1 SASEQF
7 LVSLVAD
14 ADERVRDRAVAAAES
29 RLRSSRDL
37 IEALVSERSGMSMQ
51 MALSFGE
58 IPGNAGGLKKLA
70 SVAVERP
77 EDEWLRHAV
86 LSSVTNRRGLM
97 AGIVKHPAYV
107 ASFPKLMKYRHFM
120 EEFYEVVGA
129 AGDEREINVGDIDW
143 ALKQ

>member
-1 SASEQF
+1 
-7 LVSLVAD
+7 
-14 ADERVRDRAVAAAES
+14 
-29 RLRSSRDL
+29 
-37 IEALVSERSGMSMQ
+37 
-51 MALSFGE
+51 
-58 IPGNAGGLKKLA
+58 LKKLA

-143 ALKQ
+143 ALKQAAPGWGRRDEGYLAAFSLAVVNGLGRGLARRGEAMREALERFDSRHSPNGMQTF